1 MKIHDTGVLVF
12 FLPQEAFEEALAAAG
27 DKLVVV
33 DFSATWCG
41 PCKMIKPFFHVSI
54 GALGFKAAQGSQAG
68 VKGLMMDGCAIIV
81 LWEVSFVCLESF
93 CSFTFETWTSCEIKA
108 SKSQ

>member
-1 MKIHDTGVLVF
+1 MKIYDTGVLLVF
-12 FLPQEAFEEALAAAG
+12 FFLPPQEAFQEALVAAG

-54 GALGFKAAQGSQAG
+54 GALGFEAAQGSQAG
-68 VKGLMMDGCAIIV
+68 VKGLRMDGREA
-81 LWEVSFVCLESF
+81 VSCFPVPLLS
-93 CSFTFETWTSCEIKA
+93 
-108 SKSQ
+108 

>member
-1 MKIHDTGVLVF
+1 MTRCSVVF
-12 FLPQEAFEEALAAAG
+12 FLPPQEAFQEALAAAG

-54 GALGFKAAQGSQAG
+54 GALGFKAARGHKLG
-68 VKGLMMDGCAIIV
+68 
-81 LWEVSFVCLESF
+81 
-93 CSFTFETWTSCEIKA
+93 
-108 SKSQ
+108 